1 MKFEILWSE
10 SHQAYKWYE
19 DTQSNSM
26 IPLLPHLLLRII
38 ITGFLMFIHLIPHTN
53 LASPAGNQTGM
64 F

>member
-19 DTQSNSM
+19 DTQSNTM

-38 ITGFLMFIHLIPHTN
+38 TGFLMIIYLTPHTH